1 MDDMTGLELSPRKIE
16 YIKYL
21 FEKGDNVRTTE
32 ISAHMEVDPSTITKA
47 INELASSGYVN
58 HVPYRGFSLTEK
70 GEEYA
75 HFLLRR
81 HRILSLMLNHY
92 GLTAEE
98 SCAEVA
104 RFEAYVSKKA
114 INTICDSMGHPT
126 FGVCGRIEHD
136 SCNLKHNH
144 HEPHEG

>member
-1 MDDMTGLELSPRKIE
+1 MEDITGLELPPRKIE

-21 FEKGDNVRTTE
+21 FEKGGNIRTNE
-32 ISAHMEVDPSTITKA
+32 ISGHMNVDPSTITKA
-47 INELASSGYVN
+47 INELALSGYVN

-81 HRILSLMLNHY
+81 HRILSLMLKHY

-98 SCAEVA
+98 SCSEVA

-114 INTICDSMGHPT
+114 INKICDSMGHPT

-136 SCNLKHNH
+136 SCNIH
-144 HEPHEG
+144 HEQREAHGE